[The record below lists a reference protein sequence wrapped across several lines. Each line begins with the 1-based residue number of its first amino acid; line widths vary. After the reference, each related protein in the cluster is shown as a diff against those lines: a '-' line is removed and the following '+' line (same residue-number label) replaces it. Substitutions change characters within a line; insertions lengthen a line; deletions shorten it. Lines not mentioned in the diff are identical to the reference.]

1 MRARWEPKQ
10 VLSVH
15 SPGGFSPAV
24 LEKDVFSTQCHSVQ
38 PLLLSAG
45 HFSWAL
51 PLLPLPRGWPCLV
64 LDHLS
69 LLTDPWGHVTHH
81 RPFSHAAF
89 KLTNRKKCPEI
100 HWGMEEDRGGGYHQ
114 KKKKLQVLKSPERI
128 RNKLWE
134 AERSNQ
140 KRQEMKEKHEE
151 HLLGSV
157 FYTFSIVCVEAKL
170 VRKTTATQRI
180 STKRCLEQCL
190 WSPPSSLS
198 LASALPSHASALRLL
213 LGRDASS

>member
-114 KKKKLQVLKSPERI
+114 KKKKNYKFWKALKELEISCER
-128 RNKLWE
+128 RKDQTKKGKRWKKNMKSTCWE
-134 AERSNQ
+134 VSSI
-140 KRQEMKEKHEE
+140 
-151 HLLGSV
+151 LFPLSV
-157 FYTFSIVCVEAKL
+157 
-170 VRKTTATQRI
+170 
-180 STKRCLEQCL
+180 
-190 WSPPSSLS
+190 
-198 LASALPSHASALRLL
+198 
-213 LGRDASS
+213 